1 MKIFKLLEIMRN
13 QLNKLQEMYE
23 VLQQMQSA
31 MVESDYDNFEKS
43 IETQEKLL
51 AEIRNFEKLRIDI
64 LKELLQS
71 DILPEKNVLVQKLFE
86 AEPEADLTLQ
96 DEYLNIRESL
106 INVVGEIENLNFQN
120 KYLIDHSR
128 KFIKEL
134 VTNLYGVKNQKL
146 LDRKV

>member
-1 MKIFKLLEIMRN
+1 MKIFRLLEIMRN

-23 VLQQMQSA
+23 VLQQMQNA
-31 MVESDYDNFEKS
+31 MVDSDYESFEKT
-43 IETQEKLL
+43 IELQEKIL
-51 AEIRNFEKLRIDI
+51 AEIRNYEKSRIDI
-64 LKELLQS
+64 LKDLLKS
-71 DILPEKNVLVQKLFE
+71 DILPEKNALIQKLFE
-86 AEPEADLTLQ
+86 AEPEADLSLQ
-96 DEYLNIRESL
+96 EEYLNIRESL

>member
-23 VLQQMQSA
+23 VLQRMQNA
-31 MVESDYDNFEKS
+31 MVESDYENFEKS
-43 IETQEKLL
+43 VEQQEKIL
-51 AEIRNFEKLRIDI
+51 AEIRNYEKSRIDI
-64 LKELLQS
+64 LKDLLQS

-86 AEPEADLTLQ
+86 AEPEADFTLQ
-96 DEYLNIRESL
+96 EEYLNIRNSL
-106 INVVGEIENLNFQN
+106 VEVVGEIENLNFQN

>member
-23 VLQQMQSA
+23 ALQQMQNA
-31 MVESDYDNFEKS
+31 MVESDYDSFEKT
-43 IETQEKLL
+43 IEFQEKIL
-51 AEIRNFEKLRIDI
+51 AEIRSQEKERIDI
-64 LKELLQS
+64 LKELLHS
-71 DILPEKNVLVQKLFE
+71 DVLPEKNILVQKLFE
-86 AEPEADLTLQ
+86 SEPEASISLQ
-96 DEYLNIRESL
+96 QEYLNIRDSL
-106 INVVGEIENLNFQN
+106 INIVGEIENLNVQN

-134 VTNLYGVKNQKL
+134 VTNLYSVKNQKL

>member
-1 MKIFKLLEIMRN
+1 MKIFRLLEIMRN
-13 QLNKLQEMYE
+13 QLNKLQEMYA
-23 VLQQMQSA
+23 VLQQMQNA
-31 MVESDYDNFEKS
+31 MVDSDYESFEKT
-43 IETQEKLL
+43 IELQEKIL
-51 AEIRNFEKLRIDI
+51 AEIRNYEKSRIDI
-64 LKELLQS
+64 LKDLLKS
-71 DILPEKNVLVQKLFE
+71 DILPEKNALVQKLFE
-86 AEPEADLTLQ
+86 AEPETGLSLQ
-96 DEYLNIRESL
+96 EEYLNIRESL

>member
-1 MKIFKLLEIMRN
+1 MHNL
-13 QLNKLQEMYE
+13 LNKLQEMYE
-23 VLQQMQSA
+23 VLQRMQNA
-31 MVESDYDNFEKS
+31 MVESDYENFEKS
-43 IETQEKLL
+43 VDQQEKIL
-51 AEIRNFEKLRIDI
+51 AEIRNYEKSRIDI

-86 AEPEADLTLQ
+86 AEPEADFSLQ
-96 DEYLNIRESL
+96 EEYLNIKNSL
-106 INVVGEIENLNFQN
+106 VEVVGEIENLNFQN

>member
-23 VLQQMQSA
+23 VLQVMQSA
-31 MVESDYDNFEKS
+31 MVESNYDNFEKA
-43 IETQEKLL
+43 IESQEKIL
-51 AEIRNFEKLRIDI
+51 AEIRNYEKLRIDI

-71 DILPEKNVLVQKLFE
+71 DILPEKNILVQKLFE
-86 AEPEADLTLQ
+86 AEPEADLALQ
-96 DEYLNIRESL
+96 EEYLDIRESL

>member
-23 VLQQMQSA
+23 VLQFMQSA
-31 MVESDYDNFEKS
+31 MVESDYDDFEKA
-43 IETQEKLL
+43 IESQEKIL
-51 AEIRNFEKLRIDI
+51 AEIRNYEKLRIDV

-86 AEPEADLTLQ
+86 AEPEADSVLQ
-96 DEYLNIRESL
+96 EEYLNIRESL
-106 INVVGEIENLNFQN
+106 VNVVGEIENLNFQN

>member
-1 MKIFKLLEIMRN
+1 MKIIRLLEIMRS

-23 VLQQMQSA
+23 VLQQMQNA
-31 MVESDYDNFEKS
+31 MVESDYESFEKT
-43 IETQEKLL
+43 IEQQEKIL
-51 AEIRNFEKLRIDI
+51 AEVRSQEKERIDI
-64 LKELLQS
+64 LKDLLQS

-86 AEPEADLTLQ
+86 AEPESDLSLQ
-96 DEYLNIRESL
+96 EEYHNIRNSL
-106 INVVGEIENLNFQN
+106 VNVVGEIENLNFQN

>member
-23 VLQQMQSA
+23 ALQQMQNA
-31 MVESDYDNFEKS
+31 MVESDYDSFEKT
-43 IETQEKLL
+43 IELQEKIL
-51 AEIRNFEKLRIDI
+51 AEIRSQEKERVDI

-71 DILPEKNVLVQKLFE
+71 DVLPEKNILVQKLFE
-86 AEPEADLTLQ
+86 SEPEASISLQ
-96 DEYLNIRESL
+96 QEYLNIRDSL
-106 INVVGEIENLNFQN
+106 INIVGEIENLNVQN

>member
-23 VLQQMQSA
+23 VLQIMQTA
-31 MVESDYDNFEKS
+31 MVESDYDNFEKA
-43 IETQEKLL
+43 IESQEKIL
-51 AEIRNFEKLRIDI
+51 AEIRNYEKLRIDV

-86 AEPEADLTLQ
+86 AEPDADSTLQ
-96 DEYLNIRESL
+96 EEYLNIRKSL
-106 INVVGEIENLNFQN
+106 VDVVGEIENLNFQN

>member
-1 MKIFKLLEIMRN
+1 MKIIRLLEIMRS

-23 VLQQMQSA
+23 VLQQMQNA
-31 MVESDYDNFEKS
+31 MVESDYDSFEKT
-43 IETQEKLL
+43 IEQQEKIL
-51 AEIRNFEKLRIDI
+51 AEVRSQEKERIDI
-64 LKELLQS
+64 LKDLLQS

-86 AEPEADLTLQ
+86 AEPESDLSLQ
-96 DEYLNIRESL
+96 EEYHNIRNSL
-106 INVVGEIENLNFQN
+106 VNVVGEIENLNFQN

>member
-23 VLQQMQSA
+23 ALQQMQNA
-31 MVESDYDNFEKS
+31 MVESDYDSFEKT
-43 IETQEKLL
+43 IEFQEKIL
-51 AEIRNFEKLRIDI
+51 AEIRSQEKERVDI
-64 LKELLQS
+64 LKELLHS
-71 DILPEKNVLVQKLFE
+71 DVLPEKNILVQKLFE
-86 AEPEADLTLQ
+86 SEPEASISLQ
-96 DEYLNIRESL
+96 QEYLNIRDSL
-106 INVVGEIENLNFQN
+106 INIVGEIENLNVQN

-134 VTNLYGVKNQKL
+134 VTNLYSVKNQKL

>member
-23 VLQQMQSA
+23 VLQAMQSA
-31 MVESDYDNFEKS
+31 MVESDYDNFEKA
-43 IETQEKLL
+43 IESQEKIL
-51 AEIRNFEKLRIDI
+51 AEIRNYEKLRIDI

-71 DILPEKNVLVQKLFE
+71 DTLPEKNVLVQKLFE

-106 INVVGEIENLNFQN
+106 VNVVGEIENLNFQN

>member
-1 MKIFKLLEIMRN
+1 MKIVRLLEIMRS

-23 VLQQMQSA
+23 VLQQMQNA
-31 MVESDYDNFEKS
+31 MVESDYNSFEKT
-43 IETQEKLL
+43 IEQQEKIL
-51 AEIRNFEKLRIDI
+51 AEVRSQEKERIDI
-64 LKELLQS
+64 LKDLLQS

-86 AEPEADLTLQ
+86 AEPESDLSLQ
-96 DEYLNIRESL
+96 EEYHNIRNSL
-106 INVVGEIENLNFQN
+106 VNVVGEIENLNFQN

>member
-31 MVESDYDNFEKS
+31 MVESDYDNFEKA
-43 IETQEKLL
+43 IESQEKIL
-51 AEIRNFEKLRIDI
+51 AEIRNYEKLRIDI

-71 DILPEKNVLVQKLFE
+71 DILPEKNVLVKKLFE

>member
-1 MKIFKLLEIMRN
+1 MKIIRLLEIMRS

-23 VLQQMQSA
+23 VLQQMQNA
-31 MVESDYDNFEKS
+31 MVESDYNSFEKT
-43 IETQEKLL
+43 IEQQEKIL
-51 AEIRNFEKLRIDI
+51 AEVRSQEKERIDI
-64 LKELLQS
+64 LKDLLQS
-71 DILPEKNVLVQKLFE
+71 DILPEKNVLVKKLFE
-86 AEPEADLTLQ
+86 AEPESDLSLQ
-96 DEYLNIRESL
+96 EEYHNIRNSL
-106 INVVGEIENLNFQN
+106 VNVVGEIENLNFQN

>member
-1 MKIFKLLEIMRN
+1 MRN

-23 VLQQMQSA
+23 VLQQMQNA
-31 MVESDYDNFEKS
+31 MVDSDYESFEKT
-43 IETQEKLL
+43 IELQEKIL
-51 AEIRNFEKLRIDI
+51 AEIRNYEKSRIDI
-64 LKELLQS
+64 LKDLLKS
-71 DILPEKNVLVQKLFE
+71 DILPEKNALVQKLFE
-86 AEPEADLTLQ
+86 AEPETDLSLQ
-96 DEYLNIRESL
+96 EEYLNIRESL

>member
-1 MKIFKLLEIMRN
+1 MKIFRLLEIMRN

-23 VLQQMQSA
+23 VLQQMQNA
-31 MVESDYDNFEKS
+31 MVDSDYESFEKT
-43 IETQEKLL
+43 IELQEKIL
-51 AEIRNFEKLRIDI
+51 AEIRNYEKSRIDI
-64 LKELLQS
+64 LKDLLQS
-71 DILPEKNVLVQKLFE
+71 DILPEKNALIQKLFE
-86 AEPEADLTLQ
+86 AEPEADLSLQ
-96 DEYLNIRESL
+96 EEYLNIRESL

>member
-1 MKIFKLLEIMRN
+1 MKIFRLLEIMRN

-23 VLQQMQSA
+23 VLQQMQNA
-31 MVESDYDNFEKS
+31 MVDSDYESFEKT
-43 IETQEKLL
+43 IELQEKIL
-51 AEIRNFEKLRIDI
+51 AEIRNYEKSRIDI
-64 LKELLQS
+64 LKDLLKS
-71 DILPEKNVLVQKLFE
+71 DILPEKNALVQKLFE
-86 AEPEADLTLQ
+86 AEPETDLSLQ
-96 DEYLNIRESL
+96 EEYLNIRESL

>member
-31 MVESDYDNFEKS
+31 MVESDYDNFEKA
-43 IETQEKLL
+43 IESQEKIL
-51 AEIRNFEKLRIDI
+51 AEIRNYEKLRIDI

>member
-23 VLQQMQSA
+23 VLQQMQNA
-31 MVESDYDNFEKS
+31 MVESDYDNFEKA
-43 IETQEKLL
+43 IEHQEKIL
-51 AEIRNFEKLRIDI
+51 AEIRNYEKIRIDI
-64 LKELLQS
+64 LKDLLQS
-71 DILPEKNVLVQKLFE
+71 DILPEKNILVQRLFE
-86 AEPEADLTLQ
+86 AEPEADLSFQ
-96 DEYLNIRESL
+96 EEYLTIRNSL
-106 INVVGEIENLNFQN
+106 VDVVGEIENLNLQN

-134 VTNLYGVKNQKL
+134 VTNLYGVKNHKL

>member
-1 MKIFKLLEIMRN
+1 MKIIRLLEIMRS

-23 VLQQMQSA
+23 VLQQMQNA
-31 MVESDYDNFEKS
+31 MVESDYNSFEKT
-43 IETQEKLL
+43 IEQQEKIL
-51 AEIRNFEKLRIDI
+51 AEVRSQEKERIDI
-64 LKELLQS
+64 LKDLLQS

-86 AEPEADLTLQ
+86 AEPESDLSLQ
-96 DEYLNIRESL
+96 EEYHNIRNSL
-106 INVVGEIENLNFQN
+106 VNVVGEIENLNFQN

>member
-23 VLQQMQSA
+23 VLQKMQTA
-31 MVESDYDNFEKS
+31 MVESDYENFEKA
-43 IETQEKLL
+43 IELQERIL
-51 AEIRNFEKLRIDI
+51 AEIRNQEKARIDI
-64 LKELLQS
+64 LKDLLQS
-71 DILPEKNVLVQKLFE
+71 DILPEKNLLVQKLFE
-86 AEPEADLTLQ
+86 AEPEADITLQ
-96 DEYLNIRESL
+96 EEYLNIRNSL
-106 INVVGEIENLNFQN
+106 VEVVDEIENLNFQN

-128 KFIKEL
+128 KFIKGL